1 MKQKNSIWNF
11 FASVKLAIFT
21 LSFIALT
28 SIIGT
33 VVQQGKSHS
42 FYVETY
48 GPRMAQFFKVLDI
61 SDMYYSW
68 WFVGFLGLLCAN
80 LIICSFDRFPAVLKI
95 IRADNLSIKPGRL
108 EKMAEKKSWKVTE
121 SALKKINF
129 ANIIQES
136 RWEPQ
141 VKKIGNNELF
151 FSQKGA
157 WSRTGVYIVHTS
169 IIIIFIGAIIG
180 HFLGFKGSI
189 MIPETKSST
198 KIFSF
203 DDSEPI
209 ELGFEIRCDFFAIE
223 YYDNG
228 MPKEYESG
236 LTVLENGQEILRKK
250 IEVNNPLTYK
260 GITFY
265 QSSYEGYQ
273 DFIISIRDDTDIK
286 ESKSFIVPFQKQ
298 KSWAEKELRFGII
311 NAEAKGQKV
320 VRSKL
325 WLKAGDGPAAI
336 EWLEDGKELTIT
348 SDDNSYTVT
357 AKQMYATGLQVAK
370 DPGVWF
376 VYVGCGLMLIGL
388 YMAFFMSHKRIWLY
402 KRTDESGTEL
412 LLAGS
417 VNKNKAEFSKQFSKL
432 ANRISKNID
441 SHGA

>member
-33 VVQQGKSHS
+33 VIQQGKSHT
-42 FYVETY
+42 FYVEKY
-48 GPRMAQFFKVLDI
+48 GSQLAQFFQVLDI

-68 WFVGFLGLLCAN
+68 WFVGFLGLLCTN
-80 LIICSFDRFPAVLKI
+80 LIICSIDRFPSVLKI
-95 IRADNLSIKPGRL
+95 IRADNLSTKPGRL
-108 EKMAEKKSWKVTE
+108 EKMVERNSWEITAATLGKINLTNILQE
-121 SALKKINF
+121 NGWKPQSKKIESNEMFF
-129 ANIIQES
+129 A
-136 RWEPQ
+136 
-141 VKKIGNNELF
+141 
-151 FSQKGA
+151 QKGA
-157 WSRTGVYIVHTS
+157 WSRTGVYLVHTS

-198 KIFSF
+198 KIFAF
-203 DDSEPI
+203 DNSAPI
-209 ELGFEIRCDFFAIE
+209 ELGFEVRCDYFAIE

-228 MPKEYESG
+228 MPKEYKSS
-236 LTVLENGQEILRKK
+236 LTVLEDGQEVLKK
-250 IEVNNPLTYK
+250 EIEVNKPLTYK

-273 DFIISIRDDTDIK
+273 DFIISIRDNSDK
-286 ESKSFIVPFQKQ
+286 AQSKAFIVPFQKQ
-298 KSWAEKELRFGII
+298 KSWEEKEVRFGII
-311 NAEAKGQKV
+311 NAEAKGQRV

-325 WLKAGDGPAAI
+325 WLKSGDSPAAI
-336 EWLEDGKELTIT
+336 EWLEDGEELTIET
-348 SDDNSYTVT
+348 GKNSYAVT

-376 VYVGCGLMLIGL
+376 VYIGCALMLIGL
-388 YMAFFMSHKRIWLY
+388 YMAFFLSHKRIWLY
-402 KRTDESGTEL
+402 KKMSDEGTTL

-417 VNKNKAEFSKQFSKL
+417 VNKNKIEFSKQFAKL
-432 ANRISKNID
+432 EEQISNILE

>member
-33 VVQQGKSHS
+33 VIQQGKSHS
-42 FYVETY
+42 FYVEKY
-48 GPRMAQFFKVLDI
+48 GPQLAQFFQVLDI

-68 WFVGFLGLLCAN
+68 WFVGFLGLLCTN
-80 LIICSFDRFPAVLKI
+80 LIICSLDRFPSVLKI
-95 IRADNLSIKPGRL
+95 IRADNLSTKPARL
-108 EKMAEKKSWKVTE
+108 EKMVDRNSWKITE
-121 SALKKINF
+121 TRLGEINLTNILQESGWKPQSKKI
-129 ANIIQES
+129 E
-136 RWEPQ
+136 
-141 VKKIGNNELF
+141 NNEMF
-151 FSQKGA
+151 FAQKGP

-169 IIIIFIGAIIG
+169 IIVIFIGAIIG
-180 HFLGFKGSI
+180 HFFGFKGSI

-203 DDSEPI
+203 DNSAPI
-209 ELGFEIRCDFFAIE
+209 ELGFEVRCDYFAIE

-228 MPKEYESG
+228 MPKEYKSS
-236 LTVLENGQEILRKK
+236 LAVLENGQEILKK
-250 IEVNNPLTYK
+250 EIEVNKPLTYK

-273 DFIISIRDDTDIK
+273 DFIISIRDNADNAQ
-286 ESKSFIVPFQKQ
+286 SKSFIVPFQKQ
-298 KSWAEKELRFGII
+298 NSWEEKEVRFGII
-311 NAEAKGQKV
+311 NAEAKGQRV
-320 VRSKL
+320 VRSKI
-325 WLKAGDGPAAI
+325 WFKAADSPAAI
-336 EWLEDGKELTIT
+336 EWLEDGEELTIK
-348 SDDNSYTVT
+348 SGDNSYAVT
-357 AKQMYATGLQVAK
+357 AKQMYATGLQVAR

-402 KRTDESGTEL
+402 KKTDDEGTTL

-417 VNKNKAEFSKQFSKL
+417 VNKNKIEFSKQFLKL
-432 ANRISKNID
+432 ENRISNILE